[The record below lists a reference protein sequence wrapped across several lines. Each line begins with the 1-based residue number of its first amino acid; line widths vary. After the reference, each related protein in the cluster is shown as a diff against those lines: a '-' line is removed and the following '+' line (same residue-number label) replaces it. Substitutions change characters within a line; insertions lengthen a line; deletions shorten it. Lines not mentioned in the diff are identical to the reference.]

1 MAIIQTKI
9 NIDIKRFKW
18 NEFKCFVAFPSHLF
32 CRSILYGVTNPVHIL
47 VSSRQRDLFW
57 SPHPGRTLFRSQTF
71 VVAINVVSILYFDC
85 WLMSWR
91 THHRSWAVDM
101 WVTPLVTPLSSPLLL
116 LLLAS
121 ASPPVW
127 PSCYDVQLGSVA
139 VLAVAPDN
147 ETPGQVTG

>member
-1 MAIIQTKI
+1 MM
-9 NIDIKRFKW
+9 F
-18 NEFKCFVAFPSHLF
+18 FAFPSHLF
-32 CRSILYGVTNPVHIL
+32 CRSRYGITKQSRPLHWQSLPQDASACPIALDCSNPTWSLRWTFLLPICLSFWFMSYFTGLCWLSPGGNSQIWTELYGKGGWYRPAGML
-47 VSSRQRDLFW
+47 EM
-57 SPHPGRTLFRSQTF
+57 
-71 VVAINVVSILYFDC
+71 LYC
-85 WLMSWR
+85 RNAS
-91 THHRSWAVDM
+91 
-101 WVTPLVTPLSSPLLL
+101 LLL